1 MRLINYFVN
10 KLCLNIF
17 LSSRILKIFL
27 LGCISG
33 YPWVLIGS
41 SLTLWLKDDGLS
53 RSSIGWAGLIFGVYA
68 LNFLWAPFIDK
79 LKIPFLTNKIGQ
91 RKSWILIL
99 QSLIILFLIGWF
111 FLNPSENFVFVILIG
126 LFIAI
131 CSATQDITL
140 DALRIEQIEPNEK
153 ELIAAGASMMVIGW
167 WTGFKLGG
175 LVSLLLADYF
185 QSLRFENYWQM
196 TFIIL
201 AIVMVI
207 FNFGILLVNEKRRQ
221 NNKKIEEEIYYQR
234 SNKTN
239 FDKFKLFFKYCYWF
253 FYVFANPILNFF
265 KKNGLYISIAILSFI
280 FLFKIG
286 EAFLGRMSVIFYNE
300 LGFSKTDIGVFSKG
314 LGWITTIIFTLI
326 GGILTIK
333 SGVIKA
339 VFFAGIFMAITNLLF
354 SLLAISGKNYSLFA
368 FAVII
373 DDVAASFATVA
384 FVAFISQL
392 IDRNYTATQY
402 ALLASIGT
410 LGRTTL
416 ASSSGELVDYL
427 GGNWAYFFTLT
438 CLMVIPSL
446 VILLLIRKKLKL
458 N

>member
-1 MRLINYFVN
+1 MKLINYFID
-10 KLCLNIF
+10 KLYLDIF
-17 LSSRILKIFL
+17 LNSRILKIFL
-27 LGCISG
+27 LVCISG

-53 RSSIGWAGLIFGVYA
+53 RSSIGWAGLIFSVYA
-68 LNFLWAPFIDK
+68 LNFIWAPFVDK
-79 LKIPFLTNKIGQ
+79 LKIPLLTNKIGQ

-99 QSLIILFLIGWF
+99 QSLIILFLICWF
-111 FLNPSENFVFVILIG
+111 FLNPRENLIFVILIG
-126 LFIAI
+126 LLIAI

-140 DALRIEQIEPNEK
+140 DALRIEQVNSDEK

-175 LVSLLLADYF
+175 LVSLLLADF
-185 QSLRFENYWQM
+185 FETLKFENYWQI

-201 AIVMVI
+201 AMIMVI
-207 FNFGILLVNEKRRQ
+207 FNIGVLFIKEKDNQ
-221 NNKKIEEEIYYQR
+221 KIIEKEINFNQLGKSNLKKI
-234 SNKTN
+234 NN
-239 FDKFKLFFKYCYWF
+239 FLKYFYWLFYT
-253 FYVFANPILNFF
+253 FANPILDFF
-265 KKNGLYISIAILSFI
+265 KKNGLAISIAILSFI

-286 EAFLGRMSVIFYNE
+286 EAFLGRMSVLFYNE
-300 LGFSKTDIGVFSKG
+300 LGFSKTDIGIFSKG
-314 LGWITTIIFTLI
+314 LGWVTTIVFTLL
-326 GGILTIK
+326 GGLLTIK
-333 SGVIKA
+333 SGVIRA
-339 VFFAGIFMAITNLLF
+339 VFFAGIFMASTNLLF
-354 SLLAISGKNYSLFA
+354 ALLAISGKNYSFFA

-373 DDVAASFATVA
+373 DDIAASFATVA

-427 GGNWAYFFTLT
+427 GGNWAYFFSIT

-446 VILLLIRKKLKL
+446 IILLIIRKKIKL
-458 N
+458 H